1 MLECFVERYDMPYR
15 FFNDPSGNSIRNENG
30 ELLNQLLRRGVW
42 GREQIEKIYRKAFP
56 GKSRPNTSEKMS
68 EVIMAHVQSQS
79 PELRAELRSIMLSV
93 TPDEQL

>member
-1 MLECFVERYDMPYR
+1 MKVERYDMPYR

-42 GREQIEKIYRKAFP
+42 GREQIEKIYCKAFP

-68 EVIMAHVQSQS
+68 DVIMAHAQSQS